1 MRTFAFSGIEAVPV
15 EVQVQISSGAP
26 ALLLVGLPDKAV
38 GEARERMRAALS
50 AMGLALPP
58 RRVLIN
64 LAPADLLKEGS
75 HFDLPITLGVLAAME
90 VVPRED
96 LYGYAALGE
105 LSLDGTLNPVAGV
118 LPAAIGAST
127 LDLGLIC
134 PASQGGE
141 AAWAGRIEVL
151 AAADLLSLINHF
163 RGTQVLTPPETA
175 GVAEAARAPDLAEVK
190 GMETAKRA
198 VEIAAAGGHNLLMIG
213 PPGSGKSMLAARL
226 PGLLPDLT
234 PREALEVSMI
244 HSVAGML
251 DGGRLVMRP
260 PFREPHHSA
269 SQAALTGGGQRAKPG
284 EISLAHRGVLFLDE
298 LPEFPKQTL
307 ESLRQPMETG
317 RTTVARAAAHITYP
331 ARFQLVAAM
340 NPCRCGYL
348 GDASRECGRAPRC
361 ARGLPEPD
369 QRPGA
374 GPDRPD
380 GGGAAGD
387 GGRTC
392 ARAGRGAERRGGG
405 ARGAG
410 AGSAADALRRGWS
423 DQQRRGRQ
431 PRCRDDGRCTCA
443 GGAGDGEAA
452 PVTTGLYTRCCGSA
466 ARSPIWPV
474 RRWCSGRTLPR
485 RWRSAIACRGGSG
498 EVERLTSSVLPPE
511 RIGDAP
517 HGACR
522 IDHHEIEAHPCPRPF
537 RMFRQHDL
545 RCRQQP
551 RSLPRAQRHRR
562 VGKRRPRLHLDDRKQ
577 VRPCRDHIDF
587 AGLGAQT
594 LRQHAPAVALQ
605 GATRGRLGIDATSIG
620 SDHGAQPVAWQ
631 LMSGE

>member
-1 MRTFAFSGIEAVPV
+1 MTALRSAATIARVRTFAFSGIEAVPV
-15 EVQVQISSGAP
+15 EVQVQISSGTP

-151 AAADLLSLINHF
+151 AATDLLSLINHF

-175 GVAEAARAPDLAEVK
+175 GVADAVRSPDLADVK

-198 VEIAAAGGHNLLMIG
+198 VEVAAGGGHNLLMIG
-213 PPGSGKSMLAARL
+213 PPGSGKSMLAARM

-234 PREALEVSMI
+234 PKEALEVSMI

-251 DGGRLVMRP
+251 EGGRLLMHP

-269 SQAALTGGGQRAKPG
+269 SQAALAGGGQRAKPG

-307 ESLRQPMETG
+307 EFVATTDGNRSHHGGARGGTHHLSGTLPTGRGDESVSLRLS
-317 RTTVARAAAHITYP
+317 RRCVARVWACAAL
-331 ARFQLVAAM
+331 R
-340 NPCRCGYL
+340 
-348 GDASRECGRAPRC
+348 
-361 ARGLPEPD
+361 RGLPEPD
-369 QRPGA
+369 QRSDA
-374 GPDRPD
+374 GPDRSYGGSATGD
-380 GGGAAGD
+380 GCRAGACTARRAERLGGG
-387 GGRTC
+387 T
-392 ARAGRGAERRGGG
+392 RGAC
-405 ARGAG
+405 AV
-410 AGSAADALRRGWS
+410 SAEGALRRGWS
-423 DQQRRGRQ
+423 DQQ
-431 PRCRDDGRCTCA
+431 
-443 GGAGDGEAA
+443 
-452 PVTTGLYTRCCGSA
+452 
-466 ARSPIWPV
+466 
-474 RRWCSGRTLPR
+474 
-485 RWRSAIACRGGSG
+485 CRG
-498 EVERLTSSVLPPE
+498 
-511 RIGDAP
+511 
-517 HGACR
+517 
-522 IDHHEIEAHPCPRPF
+522 
-537 RMFRQHDL
+537 
-545 RCRQQP
+545 
-551 RSLPRAQRHRR
+551 
-562 VGKRRPRLHLDDRKQ
+562 
-577 VRPCRDHIDF
+577 
-587 AGLGAQT
+587 
-594 LRQHAPAVALQ
+594 
-605 GATRGRLGIDATSIG
+605 
-620 SDHGAQPVAWQ
+620 
-631 LMSGE
+631 